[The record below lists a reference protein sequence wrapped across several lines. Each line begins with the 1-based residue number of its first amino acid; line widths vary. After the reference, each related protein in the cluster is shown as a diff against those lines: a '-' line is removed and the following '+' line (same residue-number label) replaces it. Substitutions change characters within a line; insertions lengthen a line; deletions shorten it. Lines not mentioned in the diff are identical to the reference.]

1 MTSQLDRFQATILG
15 LACGDALGAP
25 TEFKHMASI
34 RRLFGPNGIQDL
46 TQTSGGR
53 YTDDTQMAEALGRG
67 LLDAHKAVAQEYAD
81 AKVLDHPVC
90 TADIRDVHFVMPHVA
105 KRFVEWSVAPY
116 NNRAPGGTCLAGCS
130 ALRSGKPWTK
140 SGVMGSKGCGSVMRS
155 APVGLVYL
163 EPQLGEMGR
172 ASSLMTH
179 GHQAA
184 LDAAHLG
191 ALAVRLLLEDEAPEN
206 LCALLLN
213 HAIDENMKRLL
224 MAVELAVQA
233 TLEGHLLPEKVQTH
247 NAAGSLS
254 LGESWV
260 GDEALASAL
269 YCFLLAHARGEGY
282 VETVRYGANTDGDS
296 DSIACIAGQFAGAFW
311 GLGGLKGLPESWA
324 ALVERTDE
332 LRQLGTDLYELHL
345 AIYKG

>member
-46 TQTSGGR
+46 TQTRGGR
-53 YTDDTQMAEALGRG
+53 YTDDTQMAEALALG
-67 LLDAHKAVAQEYAD
+67 LLDARAD
-81 AKVLDHPVC
+81 CNDAELDGAGPLVD
-90 TADIRDVHFVMPHVA
+90 TDYVMPFVA

-116 NNRAPGGTCLAGCS
+116 NNRAPGGTCLAGCG
-130 ALRSGKPWTK
+130 ALRAGKPWTE

-155 APVGLVYL
+155 APVGLVYRGD
-163 EPQLGEMGR
+163 ELGLIAR
-172 ASSLMTH
+172 ASSIVTH
-179 GHQAA
+179 GHPAA

-191 ALAVRLLLEDEAPEN
+191 ALVVRLLLDGAEPSSLVAHLTPHVTDK
-206 LCALLLN
+206 
-213 HAIDENMKRLL
+213 NMGRLL
-224 MAVELAVQA
+224 AAVEPAVQA
-233 TLEGHLLPEKVQTH
+233 TLDARFLPEVVQTH
-247 NAAGSLS
+247 RGAGKLS

-269 YCFLLAHARGEGY
+269 YCFLLAVARGEGY

-311 GLGGLKGLPESWA
+311 GLGGDKGLPERWA

-332 LRQLGTDLYELHL
+332 LRQLGTDLYELHTAL
-345 AIYKG
+345 YAG